1 MRKIYKPIFFLFFLL
16 SLSGFSQSITDDLF
30 LKQDVYIRG
39 ILTAKDYDLKGS
51 PKKVIN
57 TSYKFDEKDGSK
69 SKIGYH
75 HVKYFSIQGL
85 LTKEEGYRIDDTSDK
100 SVVNYYYTG
109 IRLDSV
115 SDFKKRAYRYD
126 NQGRLKKIIFY
137 DSYGENIDEE
147 DFFYDINNFIN
158 KVIQKSNKLKTIY
171 NYDKNGNITLM
182 TSIHSNNHNG
192 TQNEYLYDV
201 FGDLST
207 DISND
212 KTNDIFT
219 KTNYKRQKDKNNNLI
234 VSEITIHSNKNK
246 TITYK
251 STYIYDSQGSLINL
265 TSFKN
270 NKKTD
275 VYESKIVYYT
285 ADEINQKL
293 TADTVKKEPINSLEN
308 VLKSQLLVGK
318 SALYDEIAEGETYKF
333 EEKDLQVTIPYLKSI
348 LKNSGFKFLDDK
360 LFIKK
365 IKAVFGRT
373 IDMELQSKYL
383 YMTGLDNCNK
393 ELVFDKNVFT
403 VQIDPSSY
411 YVIKKDNFITELYAV
426 PQIID
431 YQKEYPEIAKI
442 ENTIKTDL
450 IKNNMK
456 VQLHL
461 WKEYEDDKEPAY
473 NLKNQRKKNSSIL
486 VARNMYLFNDNRT
499 HFKWLL
505 LNDKYFMQS
514 LVTTFGYYHD
524 KELLKW
530 VVENTKFDSNN
541 PNELDKIFWN
551 KKCNGTAKL
560 NLEIF
565 PVLKE
570 IIKPQGVNYF
580 ETLKL
585 YVMYLLEDK
594 DKRNQLSLQDR
605 AKLLAHLVYFGEQ
618 YRYDKNYND
627 KSYFM
632 QRIWMRDIDG
642 SVKKEIIK
650 NNYYNLPDYKK
661 LYEKSEEYQN
671 ALADE
676 NGG

>member
-39 ILTAKDYDLKGS
+39 DLTTNEYNLKGNL
-51 PKKVIN
+51 KIII
-57 TSYKFDEKDGSK
+57 TTAYHFDEEDGSK
-69 SKIGYH
+69 SKIGYCYA
-75 HVKYFSIQGL
+75 KYFSIQGL
-85 LTKEEGYRIDDTSDK
+85 LTKEESYKTNDTIDK
-100 SVVNYYYTG
+100 SIGIYYYTG

-115 SDFKKRAYRYD
+115 SDFRKRVYRYD
-126 NQGRLKKIIFY
+126 NQGRLKKIFFY
-137 DSYGENIDEE
+137 DSNGENIDEE
-147 DFFYDINNFIN
+147 DFFYDNNNFIN
-158 KVIQKSNKLKTIY
+158 KVIQKSNKLETIY

-207 DISND
+207 FISND

-234 VSEITIHSNKNK
+234 VSEITVHSNKSK
-246 TITYK
+246 TVNYK

-293 TADTVKKEPINSLEN
+293 TADTVKKEPINPLEN

-373 IDMELQSKYL
+373 IDMELPSKYL

-580 ETLKL
+580 ESLKL

-594 DKRNQLSLQDR
+594 DKRNRLSLQDR